1 MGGERLGARLHG
13 GHDPSPGPVHGARIA
28 RVRWFG
34 PDPIQAASGS
44 IRHAARR
51 RESAENLAGKSP
63 EVAHESMSQSVIG
76 KADRFRKSDR
86 ERCGLHPQLSLR

>member
-34 PDPIQAASGS
+34 PGPCQAGSG
-44 IRHAARR
+44 IARHAARR
-51 RESAENLAGKSP
+51 RGSAKNLVGKNP
-63 EVAHESMSQSVIG
+63 VRG
-76 KADRFRKSDR
+76 
-86 ERCGLHPQLSLR
+86 P